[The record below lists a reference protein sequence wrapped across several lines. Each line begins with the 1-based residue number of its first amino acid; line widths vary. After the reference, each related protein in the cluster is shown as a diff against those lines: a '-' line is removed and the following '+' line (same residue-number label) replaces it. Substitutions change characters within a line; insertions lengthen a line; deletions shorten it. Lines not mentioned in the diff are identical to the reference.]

1 MNDKIKTLESSEENM
16 LSRLSECEEKLE
28 QQSIIVEND
37 RIEEVIREQKILSE
51 KLGHQAE
58 RIDRILP
65 ISKRSRN
72 SYTNFWQSSFPKKW
86 RFRLSDH
93 KRALEEV

>member
-1 MNDKIKTLESSEENM
+1 MNDKIKSLESSEENM
-16 LSRLSECEEKLE
+16 LSRLSKCEEKLSE
-28 QQSIIVEND
+28 QSINVKSSENVRLD
-37 RIEEVIREQKILSE
+37 EVIREQNILSE

-72 SYTNFWQSSFPKKW
+72 SYTHF
-86 RFRLSDH
+86 
-93 KRALEEV
+93 

>member
-1 MNDKIKTLESSEENM
+1 MNDKIKSLESSEENM
-16 LSRLSECEEKLE
+16 LSRLSKCEEKLSE
-28 QQSIIVEND
+28 RSINVKSSENEGRLD
-37 RIEEVIREQKILSE
+37 EVIREQRILSE

-72 SYTNFWQSSFPKKW
+72 S
-86 RFRLSDH
+86 
-93 KRALEEV
+93 

>member
-1 MNDKIKTLESSEENM
+1 MNDKIKSLESSEENM
-16 LSRLSECEEKLE
+16 LSRLSKCEEKLSGR
-28 QQSIIVEND
+28 SINVKSSENEGRLD
-37 RIEEVIREQKILSE
+37 EVIREQRILSE

-72 SYTNFWQSSFPKKW
+72 S
-86 RFRLSDH
+86 
-93 KRALEEV
+93 